1 MEEHFERNTIIP
13 GQAQYSS
20 VDSETQTGLKEIL
33 SQPFQYAGFWLRFLA
48 LVIDSLIFML
58 AGVILGF
65 IIGTTGGSAKSIDIP
80 FLIASWLYYA
90 LMESSHKQATIGKIV
105 LGISVTDLSGNRIS
119 FGRATGRYFAKIISG
134 VLLSIGYIMAA
145 FTAKKQTLHDI
156 IASTLVI
163 KNQTRED

>member
-1 MEEHFERNTIIP
+1 MEENFERDPIML
-13 GQAQYSS
+13 GQVQYSS
-20 VDSETQTGLKEIL
+20 VDSETQRGFKEIL

-58 AGVILGF
+58 TGVILGF
-65 IIGTTGGSAKSIDIP
+65 IVGTAGGSAKSLDIP
-80 FLIASWLYYA
+80 LLIVNWLYYA

-134 VLLSIGYIMAA
+134 VILSIGYIIAA
-145 FTAKKQTLHDI
+145 FTAKKQALHDI
-156 IASTLVI
+156 IASTVVI